1 MNPILHSLQSALYT
15 FSALYNLP
23 LFKKH
28 NNGKKLPNGK
38 KVWATDTFTDVNGV
52 AVVIKKMAEIGVKH
66 HHDLVIVVSTN
77 DPITDSHIPVKNFKP
92 VGDFKLPQN
101 DTFTLAFPPFLE
113 IVQFLEENEY
123 TEVIISTPG
132 TVGLTLL
139 GAAKLLN
146 LKVTMIYHTDF
157 PGYVRYYTND
167 VSMEE
172 IAWRFM
178 IWFYD
183 QADTV
188 YVPSSHYKNQL
199 VRKGIASSK
208 MKMFPH
214 GTDIESFNPNKRSA
228 TAFSTYGLHQEKK
241 VIYVGRVAKEKDLD
255 ILPEVWRLVQI
266 EIPSAVLVIV
276 GDGPYMNELKLQ
288 MKNYH
293 VIFTGFM
300 KGEALYQAFA
310 SSDVFVFPSTTDTF
324 GNVVIESLAS
334 GCPAIVSN
342 IGGPKDIVR
351 HGVTGYV
358 TEGKNPN
365 SIANALIE
373 ILTNDEKRKNMSA
386 AARSYAETQS
396 WETIYMNFWT
406 GK

>member
-1 MNPILHSLQSALYT
+1 MKSIFKSLQSAFLT

-23 LFKKH
+23 SVKKP
-28 NNGKKLPNGK
+28 NRTKKLPNGK

-52 AVVIKKMAEIGVKH
+52 AVVIKKMAEIGVRH
-66 HHDLVIVVSTN
+66 QHDLVIVVSTN
-77 DPITDSHIPVKNFKP
+77 DPITDSHIPIKNFTP
-92 VGDFKLPQN
+92 AGDFKLPQN
-101 DTFTLAFPPFLE
+101 DTFTLAFPPFQE
-113 IVQFLEENEY
+113 IVDYLAENDY
-123 TEVIISTPG
+123 SEVIISTPG

-167 VSMEE
+167 ISMEE

-199 VRKGIASSK
+199 VKKGIASSK

-214 GTDIESFNPNKRSA
+214 GTDIESFNPNKRSSL
-228 TAFSTYGLHQEKK
+228 AFSSFGLSNEKK

-255 ILPEVWRLVQI
+255 VLPEVWKKVQA

-276 GDGPYMNELKLQ
+276 GDGPYMSELKSQL
-288 MKNYH
+288 KNYH
-293 VIFTGFM
+293 VVFTGFM
-300 KGEALYQAFA
+300 KGEPLYSAFA

-324 GNVVIESLAS
+324 GNVVIEALAS
-334 GCPAIVSN
+334 GCPAIVSD

-358 TEGKNPN
+358 TEGKNPE
-365 SIANALIE
+365 SIADALIE
-373 ILTNDEKRKNMSA
+373 ILTDDGKRKKMSA